1 MRASTETGRP
11 AGQAARERQALHP
24 PDASAQS
31 SPRPHG
37 HPPPRPTASRC
48 LQSAQLIM
56 TVVPLSLTLEDPCA
70 WFKSSVNWMSFFR
83 ETSLFM
89 VRG

>member
-1 MRASTETGRP
+1 M
-11 AGQAARERQALHP
+11 
-24 PDASAQS
+24 
-31 SPRPHG
+31 
-37 HPPPRPTASRC
+37 
-48 LQSAQLIM
+48 QSAQLIM